1 MVRGRKPKPTAV
13 KERSGALR
21 KNPQRRNEYEPRPT
35 LGAPRKP
42 SMVAA
47 DPIASNE
54 WDSLCEWLD
63 DMGILAKAD
72 RSLMIHYVTTYS
84 EWRKYF
90 VIVRDYGVSV
100 PTATG
105 GVTTSPETHQY
116 NKLSD
121 RLLKLLV
128 ELGLTPSARSRLKAT
143 DVKDDD
149 DPFASLVSRL
159 SGNN

>member
-1 MVRGRKPKPTAV
+1 MV
-13 KERSGALR
+13 ESD
-21 KNPQRRNEYEPRPT
+21 
-35 LGAPRKP
+35 
-42 SMVAA
+42 S
-47 DPIASNE
+47 IASNE

-90 VIVRDYGVSV
+90 VHVRDHGVSV
-100 PTATG
+100 PTANG
-105 GVTTSPETHQY
+105 AVTTSPEAHQY

-128 ELGLTPSARSRLKAT
+128 ELGLTPSARSRLKAA
-143 DVKDDD
+143 DKSDED
-149 DPFASLVSRL
+149 DPFASLVGRL
-159 SGNN
+159 SGLN

>member
-1 MVRGRKPKPTAV
+1 MVRGRKPKPSAV

-21 KNPQRRNEYEPRPT
+21 KNPQRRNKEEPKPT

-42 SMVAA
+42 AMVEA
-47 DPIASNE
+47 DQIASQE
-54 WDSLCEWLD
+54 WDSLCDWLD

-72 RSLMIHYVTTYS
+72 RALMISYVTTYS

-90 VIVRDYGVSV
+90 IHVRDHGVSV

-143 DVKDDD
+143 EPKDDD
-149 DPFASLVSRL
+149 DPFASLVGRL
-159 SGNN
+159 SGMN